1 MERRLLQSNRE
12 VGDTMQGRSQ
22 LWDAYYYGINKT
34 IEYKVVIGAEEY
46 HNADLYSIA
55 VSGGLCPEDV
65 FSIGN
70 VMCRKLDVTIKPKA
84 TPIPKMANVDLYMRY
99 NGDSGPTEW
108 LPKGKHLID
117 TRQKTNGRLRLECY
131 DKALMMEKPF
141 IQTEEVPD
149 FPMPMLDAMGIICNR
164 LNLTFENPEGISGVI
179 EYPNELT
186 MREVAGYIA
195 SANGGNFVLTDEGK
209 LRLVIPGKGDWVP
222 GGDSITWEDAGIAW
236 EDAEMTWAA
245 VEGISYA
252 AIDEINDTWTVSR
265 VTLYYD
271 EEHYFT
277 AGDDTADE
285 LIINNPWATQAMTNR
300 VMELLRG
307 YQHTPYT
314 ATGVYIN
321 PAAEIG
327 DTLML
332 GEHTGIIC
340 TANVRYGPGVVWDI
354 GSPGDTA
361 LEHEYP
367 YEGSY
372 SRAIRQRV
380 ALNHAYYGVTIDRAN
395 GLKVEKSDG
404 SSQAVFNSDKI
415 ALQVGGVDKVYF
427 DAVAGKY
434 KFVGDII
441 MEGGSISWNS
451 INAPTAE
458 DVGAKP
464 YDWQPSISDVSGL
477 SSRLT
482 YIDGQG
488 IYTGTLTA
496 QQINAIQGI
505 TLGANAS
512 INWTAMNK
520 PSASQVGALATSWV
534 GTTYIN
540 AYGLYTGQISAS
552 QINTGVL
559 NAALI
564 NVINLRAESIT
575 GGLLSN
581 VEVQATYLQVNEAS
595 VNQQLTVAGMLSA
608 FEVSSTYGMFISSV
622 SGNIGAVNSRINLGG
637 GGCQIDY
644 SGGYFR
650 AKSASGAYLLISND
664 GMAYYDSFGQRKTV
678 VLA

>member
-1 MERRLLQSNRE
+1 
-12 VGDTMQGRSQ
+12 MQDRSQ
-22 LWDAYYYGINKT
+22 LWDDYYCGTNKT
-34 IEYKVVIGAEEY
+34 TEYKVVIGSDEY
-46 HNADLYSIA
+46 YNENIYSIA
-55 VSGGLCPEDV
+55 VSGGLCPEEE
-65 FSIGN
+65 FSLGN
-70 VMCRKLDVTIKPKA
+70 VMCRKLDITIKPKA
-84 TPIPKMANVDLYMRY
+84 SPILKMANVDLFMRY
-99 NGDSGPTEW
+99 NGADGPTEW
-108 LPKGKHLID
+108 LPKGKYYID
-117 TRQKTNGRLRLECY
+117 TRQKAQNRLKLECY
-131 DKALMMEKPF
+131 DKVLMMERPF
-141 IQTEEVPD
+141 IQGESIPD
-149 FPMPMLDAMGIICNR
+149 FPMPMIDALNVSCTRLGLTLD
-164 LNLTFENPEGISGVI
+164 NPGAISGVI

-195 SANGGNFVLTDEGK
+195 SANGGNFVITDEGK
-209 LRLVIPGKGDWVP
+209 LRLVIPGGGDWVP
-222 GGDSITWEDAGIAW
+222 GSDGISWEEADIAW
-236 EDAEMTWAA
+236 EDAEMTWAS

-252 AIDEINDTWTVSR
+252 AIDEINDSWTVSR
-265 VTLYYD
+265 VTMYYD

-285 LIINNPWATQAMTNR
+285 LTIDNPWATQAICNR
-300 VMELLRG
+300 VLELLRG
-307 YQHTPYT
+307 YRHTPYT

-380 ALNHAYYGVTIDRAN
+380 ALNHAYYGVTIDRTN

-415 ALQVGGVDKVYF
+415 AFQVGGVDKVYF

-441 MEGGSISWNS
+441 MEGGSISWDS

-464 YDWQPSISDVSGL
+464 YDWEPNIADVNGL
-477 SSRLT
+477 SGRLT

-512 INWTAMNK
+512 INWAAMNK

-540 AYGLYTGQISAS
+540 AYGLYTGQISAN
-552 QINTGVL
+552 QINTGTL
-559 NAALI
+559 NAALV
-564 NVINLRAESIT
+564 NVINLTADKIASGYLGVDGINCWGSIYCTGNVGASSIT
-575 GGLLSN
+575 CSNISVGG
-581 VEVQATYLQVNEAS
+581 
-595 VNQQLTVAGMLSA
+595 
-608 FEVSSTYGMFISSV
+608 SV
-622 SGNIGAVNSRINLGG
+622 SWFGS
-637 GGCQIDY
+637 CQID
-644 SGGYFR
+644 STGGYFR
-650 AKSASGAYLLISND
+650 IKSASGAYLLISND
-664 GMAYYDSFGQRKTV
+664 GMTYYNSLGQGRTV